1 MLKTHH
7 FKGKHGKRISQ
18 LTSIF
23 DSVSQSK
30 MFDRILDI
38 NSIAP
43 LIGYLYNR
51 KADTDK
57 DDDSEGER
65 QSRATDSEEEDL
77 IFSYRL
83 IMLCDFEYESDPQK
97 RIENAFNLSGDTSE
111 GRKLF
116 NQYLRGGI
124 DVLYEKL
131 IEGKPDPDSYID
143 RLCDFLKDLQDKY
156 NNEVNVEEILKLCD

>member
-1 MLKTHH
+1 MLKTYH
-7 FKGKHGKRISQ
+7 FRGKHGSRISQ

-23 DSVSQSK
+23 DSASQSK
-30 MFDRILDI
+30 MFERILDI
-38 NSIAP
+38 HSIAP
-43 LIGYLYNR
+43 LVGYLYGRREEIDN
-51 KADTDK
+51 
-57 DDDSEGER
+57 DDDFEGER
-65 QSRATDSEEEDL
+65 QSRATDSEEETL

-83 IMLCDFEYESDPQK
+83 IMLLDFEYEPDPQK

-131 IEGKPDPDSYID
+131 IEGKSDPDSYVE
-143 RLCDFLKDLQDKY
+143 RLCDFLKDLQDRY
-156 NNEVNVEEILKLCD
+156 NHKVNVEKLLELCD